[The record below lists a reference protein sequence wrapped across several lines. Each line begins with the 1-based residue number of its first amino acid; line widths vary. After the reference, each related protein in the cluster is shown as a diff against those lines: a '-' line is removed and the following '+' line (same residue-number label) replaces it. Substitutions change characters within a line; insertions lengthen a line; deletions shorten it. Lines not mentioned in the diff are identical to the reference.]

1 MDIGGK
7 SLNFLD
13 LAISIEG
20 NSLVTSVYSKPTDA
34 HLYLDAKSCHPKSQI
49 LGIAK
54 SVALRVRRICSDE
67 DDFHKKSAEY
77 ANYLIAC
84 GHDSQ
89 HVMSKF
95 NEVATMTRQEAR
107 KNKNKGNKNR
117 CIFAIK
123 YNPRGPDIR
132 KILKRHYKD
141 VIAND
146 EKAVE
151 ILPEG
156 AICVAYKR
164 NANLKELL
172 APSNPF
178 KRRLSTEPTGCF
190 KCKAKRCDCCQNFLE
205 EGSTFISESS
215 GRVFQ
220 IGKFLT
226 CTSDKVV
233 YLARCVA
240 CGLQGVGSTINFKT
254 RLANYKSHI
263 KHNRRTCGI
272 VNHFLDNHN
281 ADHSLLK
288 FMLIDQRH
296 GNLRECENFWI
307 GMLLTNQ
314 RGLNFTHDYVQQ

>member
-1 MDIGGK
+1 M
-7 SLNFLD
+7 
-13 LAISIEG
+13 
-20 NSLVTSVYSKPTDA
+20 
-34 HLYLDAKSCHPKSQI
+34 DAKSCHPKSQI

-95 NEVATMTRQEAR
+95 NEVATITRQEAR

-156 AICVAYKR
+156 AICVAY
-164 NANLKELL
+164 
-172 APSNPF
+172 
-178 KRRLSTEPTGCF
+178 
-190 KCKAKRCDCCQNFLE
+190 
-205 EGSTFISESS
+205 
-215 GRVFQ
+215 
-220 IGKFLT
+220 
-226 CTSDKVV
+226 
-233 YLARCVA
+233 
-240 CGLQGVGSTINFKT
+240 INVMP
-254 RLANYKSHI
+254 I
-263 KHNRRTCGI
+263 
-272 VNHFLDNHN
+272 
-281 ADHSLLK
+281 
-288 FMLIDQRH
+288 
-296 GNLRECENFWI
+296 
-307 GMLLTNQ
+307 
-314 RGLNFTHDYVQQ
+314 